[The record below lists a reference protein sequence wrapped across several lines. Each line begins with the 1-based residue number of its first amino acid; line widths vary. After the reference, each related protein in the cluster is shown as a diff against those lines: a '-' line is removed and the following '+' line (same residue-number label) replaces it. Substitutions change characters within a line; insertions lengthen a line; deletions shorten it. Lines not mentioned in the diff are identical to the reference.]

1 MALDHDRLV
10 AFLNRFVGDLGATM
24 AAVSVVIG
32 DRLGFY
38 QELAAGALSAEE
50 LAHRTGTA
58 PGYVE
63 EWLRGQAAS
72 GYVEYDEEAATFRL
86 TAEQAFALTD
96 PDGAVYVP
104 GAFHLALTALRAIP
118 QITQAFRTGSVTERD
133 ELTSSCRVGAT
144 RLTRVQDP
152 TSEAARSTWPMG
164 IMATE

>member
-50 LAHRTGTA
+50 LAHRTRTA

-133 ELTSSCRVGAT
+133 ERDQQLPGWCHQADSGAGSN
-144 RLTRVQDP
+144 L
-152 TSEAARSTWPMG
+152 RSG
-164 IMATE
+164 AQYLADGNHGD